1 MHDKL
6 YFMVERG
13 AGKFSPALQLE
24 SSREK
29 EKKKGK
35 IEKGEKL
42 LKRKAKRKIILTE
55 NLENI
60 RKFANLQLIL

>member
-13 AGKFSPALQLE
+13 AGKFPPALQLE